1 MLIRHIKNPFLNY
14 IVLISV
20 CIGTFLY
27 TNAFAGQTDKDALLT
42 IPSGIWF
49 NGPVYVITPQDSN
62 KMLVWWEFTWYNW
75 YTTNKIV
82 RLYTDGRRDATFDIW
97 SGFNDAIRAI
107 VIQNDGKILVW
118 WHFTN
123 YNWTVVNRII
133 RLNTDGSIDT
143 SFVIWSWFNAQVRVI
158 ALQNDGKIL
167 VWGAITNYNWTTIYR
182 IARLNTNGAIDSS
195 FNVWLGFNNN
205 IRSIVFQDD
214 GKIILGWW
222 FVVYNWTTT
231 NRIIR
236 VNPNGSRD
244 NTFIIWSGFNEQI
257 NSILLLSDGKIL
269 VWGLFTGYNW
279 TSVNRIARLNTDGS
293 LDTTFDIWGWFN
305 SQVVSFVIDDEK
317 IIVWWTFTGYDSTIA
332 NRIIRLHTDGSTD
345 TSFNFWVWFDN
356 AVRFLSRQPDGK
368 ILVWGDFTTYKWA
381 SFWWLIRLNGNSHI
395 SLLDTDNED
404 VVRAEFISK
413 WYTLSGDIL
422 SWSAPMV
429 FVDTL
434 WRVPTPLTLKNN
446 NILLTLPQDLHIKR
460 ASNHANYTWTFFPPT
475 PIPVENTPNAD
486 FAFSVWSDQ
495 TSLELSNWVA
505 TLSAPVVW
513 KHAGDTM
520 YIYYSEDN
528 GDTWLPHT
536 ETHVVAY
543 NDQAYVTF
551 TTPHFTDFAIWSY
564 TWTFIIDNDATST
577 TTGTVALDINAPW
590 AINMRFSNDWI
601 SWSSWETYTTSKTWT
616 LSAGYGTKIV
626 YAQFDIDGDTMSD
639 VQTSDEISYT
649 ISFCPPWAYC
659 GDITLRID
667 SLTAQCVYGT
677 SVNLGLTWF
686 SYSAQSLITWFL
698 AQGNSP
704 RYCQDTEGDSQRAF
718 SVQMLT
724 DLINTSNPSYFIPE
738 NNVLISNPQATA
750 ISWSCTPDTI
760 SNTLTPIGTVTQL
773 FGKASA
779 ITEICTIITDN
790 VGIQVNIP
798 WGQQIGAYS
807 GTLQISYD
815 ATLGNGSLD

>member
-1 MLIRHIKNPFLNY
+1 MLIRHIKKPFLTY
-14 IVLISV
+14 IVLISI

-42 IPSGIWF
+42 IPSGVWF
-49 NGPVYVITPQDSN
+49 NGPVYVVTPQDSN

-75 YTTNKIV
+75 YTTNKII

-97 SGFNDAIRAI
+97 SWFNDAIRAI

-118 WHFTN
+118 GHFTN
-123 YNWTVVNRII
+123 YNWTVVNRIV

-143 SFVIWSWFNAQVRVI
+143 SFGIWSWFNAQVRVI
-158 ALQNDGKIL
+158 TLQSDGKIL

-182 IARLNTNGAIDSS
+182 IARLNTNGTIDSS

-214 GKIILGWW
+214 GKIILGWG

-244 NTFIIWSGFNEQI
+244 NSFVIWSGFNEQI
-257 NSILLLSDGKIL
+257 NSVLLLPDGKIL

-293 LDTTFDIWGWFN
+293 LDTTFDIWDWFN
-305 SQVVSFVIDDEK
+305 SQVVSFVVDDEK

-332 NRIIRLHTDGSTD
+332 NRIIRLHTDGSAD

-413 WYTLSGDIL
+413 GYTISGDIL

-434 WRVPTPLTLKNN
+434 WRVPTSLILKNN
-446 NILLTLPQDLHIKR
+446 NILLTLPQDMHIKR
-460 ASNHANYTWTFFPPT
+460 ASNHADYTWTFFPPT
-475 PIPVENTPNAD
+475 PIPVENNPDAD

-577 TTGTVALDINAPW
+577 ATGTVDLDIDAPW
-590 AINMRFSNDWI
+590 ATNMRFSNDWI
-601 SWSSWETYTTSKTWT
+601 SWSSWEAYTTSKNWT

-639 VQTSDEISYT
+639 VQTSDEITYN
-649 ISFCPPWAYC
+649 ISSSCPIWSHC
-659 GDITLRID
+659 GDLTLEILSGQSYCEYGNSLSFWQIIHSYAARSLSTGFLTTGGNAAWFCQDNQGLDSRTLSIQASDVHNITTNNPVHTIPANEVFIKNPAAYISQGVCTYWSWDSLDDRID
-667 SLTAQCVYGT
+667 IAWPRAIFSKDGAFGEWCTIMTNNVELKI
-677 SVNLGLTWF
+677 NLTW
-686 SYSAQSLITWFL
+686 SQALGMYSWTIT
-698 AQGNSP
+698 
-704 RYCQDTEGDSQRAF
+704 
-718 SVQMLT
+718 
-724 DLINTSNPSYFIPE
+724 INLPNF
-738 NNVLISNPQATA
+738 
-750 ISWSCTPDTI
+750 
-760 SNTLTPIGTVTQL
+760 
-773 FGKASA
+773 
-779 ITEICTIITDN
+779 
-790 VGIQVNIP
+790 
-798 WGQQIGAYS
+798 
-807 GTLQISYD
+807 
-815 ATLGNGSLD
+815 